1 MPSDRLQQLVD
12 SLAEQLQRSV
22 VVDDPQVRMLATSR
36 HFGDEDDVRVRAV
49 LQRDAGSAAVA
60 HVLGS
65 GVASW
70 RAAGWI
76 PAAPGIGMHP
86 RWCLPV
92 RWHGELL
99 GLLMVIDARGELA
112 ADDVELIEAAGTRLA
127 AVMEGERHA
136 ATAATAATAAAVGG
150 LLSGVPTERERALAD
165 LATTGAAPSGRH
177 VRAVVLRA
185 TGVGPGDVGQARA
198 AVRRGLDVLASR
210 PGAAVLGAVDPA
222 DPTTG
227 TGLVVTAGPL
237 DDAATAELAGRAV
250 AELTAVAAGR
260 FGAVAG
266 TGPGVRGLAEA
277 WRSHRPAELATRAVP
292 RLAPGPVVDGSAL
305 GVHAVLLRVPAER
318 WDETA
323 LPPELVALRAADPEG
338 RLTGTLAAWL
348 DAGGRAPVAA
358 EALHVHRTT
367 LHYRLDRVRELTGA
381 DLDDGKTRL
390 RLHLGLAVAR
400 LLDG

>member
-1 MPSDRLQQLVD
+1 MPSDRVQQLVD

-70 RAAGWI
+70 PAAGWI

-99 GLLMVIDARGELA
+99 GLLMVIDAGGALA
-112 ADDVELIEAAGTRLA
+112 PHEVELIAAAGDRLA
-127 AVMEGERHA
+127 ALMEGERRTATDQAA
-136 ATAATAATAAAVGG
+136 ATDAAVAG
-150 LLSGVPTERERALAD
+150 LLSRSPAQRARALDD
-165 LATTGAAPSGRH
+165 LAAAGALPAGRH
-177 VRAVVLRA
+177 VRAVVLRG
-185 TGVGPGDVGQARA
+185 TGVAPADAGQARA
-198 AVRRGLDVLASR
+198 AVRRALDALRTRAGTS
-210 PGAAVLGAVDPA
+210 VLGTVEATGTV
-222 DPTTG
+222 G
-227 TGLVVTAGPL
+227 TGLLVTAGPL
-237 DDAATAELAGRAV
+237 EDAATADLAARAV

-260 FGAVAG
+260 FAAVAG
-266 TGPGVRGLAEA
+266 TGPGVVGLADA
-277 WRSHRPAELATRAVP
+277 WRSHRTAELATSAVP
-292 RLAPGPVVDGSAL
+292 RLAAGPVVDGAGL
-305 GVHAVLLRVPAER
+305 GVHAVLLRVPPEQ

-323 LPPELVALRAADPEG
+323 LPPELLVLRAADPDG

-348 DAGGRAPVAA
+348 DAGGRAPAAA

-381 DLDDGKTRL
+381 DLDDGATRL

-400 LLDG
+400 LLAD

>member
-1 MPSDRLQQLVD
+1 MPSDRVQQLVD

-76 PAAPGIGMHP
+76 SAAPGIGMHP

-99 GLLMVIDARGELA
+99 GLLMVIDAAGELA
-112 ADDVELIEAAGTRLA
+112 AHEVELIAGAGDSLA
-127 AVMEGERHA
+127 ALMEGDRSPAA
-136 ATAATAATAAAVGG
+136 ATGDAAVAG
-150 LLSGVPTERERALAD
+150 LLSPVPAERERALVD
-165 LATTGAAPSGRH
+165 LATAGALPAGRH
-177 VRAVVLRA
+177 VRAVVLRTA
-185 TGVGPGDVGQARA
+185 GVAAGDVAQARA
-198 AVRRGLDVLASR
+198 AVRRGLDALGSR
-210 PGAAVLGAVDPA
+210 AGVAVLGTVDQGPGAVA
-222 DPTTG
+222 G
-227 TGLVVTAGPL
+227 TGLLVTAGPS
-237 DDAATAELAGRAV
+237 DDAVTAELAGRAV
-250 AELTAVAAGR
+250 AELTAVAGGR
-260 FGAVAG
+260 FTAVAG
-266 TGPGVRGLAEA
+266 TGPGVVGLPDA

-292 RLAPGPVVDGSAL
+292 RLAPGPVVDGTEL
-305 GVHAVLLRVPAER
+305 GVHAVLLRVPADE

-323 LPPELVALRAADPEG
+323 LPPELVTLRAADPQG
-338 RLTGTLAAWL
+338 RLIGTLAAWL
-348 DAGGRAPVAA
+348 DAGGRAPAAA

-381 DLDDGKTRL
+381 DLDDGATRL

-400 LLDG
+400 LLTD